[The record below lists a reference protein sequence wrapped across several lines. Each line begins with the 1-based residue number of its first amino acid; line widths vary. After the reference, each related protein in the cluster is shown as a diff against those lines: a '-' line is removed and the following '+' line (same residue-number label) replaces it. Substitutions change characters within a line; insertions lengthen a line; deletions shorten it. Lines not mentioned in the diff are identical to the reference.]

1 MADHLKID
9 FVSDVAC
16 PWCIIGL
23 KGLQAALERLDG
35 EVIADIRFQPFELNP
50 EMGTEGQ
57 NLGEHIAQKYGST
70 PEQSAASRAMIMD
83 RAAALGFTIT
93 MSPDSRIY
101 NTFNAHRLLYWA
113 GEEGRQTDLKL
124 ALFRAY
130 FTDGRNVA
138 DHAVLLD
145 AVEEAGL
152 DRKRALTILESDMFA
167 AAVRDEE
174 ALWRSRG
181 INSVPA
187 IIVNEKYLISGGQ
200 SAEAFEQALRQIAKE
215 GQMA

>member
-50 EMGTEGQ
+50 DMDEEGQ

-70 PEQSAASRAMIMD
+70 PEQSAASRAMVMD

-93 MSPDSRIY
+93 TSPNSRIY
-101 NTFNAHRLLYWA
+101 NTFNAHRLLCWA
-113 GEEGRQTDLKL
+113 GEEGRQADLKL

-145 AVEEAGL
+145 TVEEAGL

-187 IIVNEKYLISGGQ
+187 IVVNEKYLISGGQ
-200 SAEAFEQALRQIAKE
+200 PAGAFEQALRQIAKE
-215 GQMA
+215 SQMA